1 MILRL
6 GGASNLT
13 PNPFPKGKGNNN
25 RVNFDVNVCKR
36 GGRGSMLVSPLPIP
50 L

>member
-13 PNPFPKGKGNNN
+13 PNPFPRGKGNND
-25 RVNFDVNVCKR
+25 RVNFDVNVCNE
-36 GGRGSMLVSPLPIP
+36 GGGGAC
-50 L
+50 